1 VLKTIKL
8 APFSEQDRHQ
18 VWHSVIDEC
27 PGIKNK
33 KKWKNKKRLIK
44 KFIKNYQRYCSRYQ
58 LELMYDIN

>member
-1 VLKTIKL
+1 MGKIIKL
-8 APFSEQDRHQ
+8 RPLTEQDQYQ
-18 VWHSVIDEC
+18 VWYSVIDES
-27 PGIKNK
+27 PIIKNK